1 MNCADFRSVIQ
12 DLAREETPA
21 DAALNSAILHAESC
35 LACDA
40 LLREAE
46 KLTADLRLLAAQ
58 LKSEAASARVESAL
72 LDAIRQ
78 RHAPALRMRDG
89 SGLYL
94 QPGKKKVAGWLAVSA
109 AGLAA
114 TVLGALLLTSHPD
127 ENSPQS
133 PTAPATAPRESNR
146 PLGPREVWADY
157 AVQGETLEQAA
168 AAYIPLSAGF
178 DPSWLE
184 GGAIVRVVLSRP
196 ALESLGVPV
205 SAAGNG
211 EIVADMVVSN
221 DGTPE
226 AIRFVDW
233 QVSGIQ

>member
-1 MNCADFRSVIQ
+1 MNCADFRNIIQ

-21 DAALNSAILHAESC
+21 EAALNSALVHAESC
-35 LACDA
+35 RACDA

-46 KLTADLRLLAAQ
+46 KLTADLRSLAAQ

-78 RHAPALRMRDG
+78 RHTLAFRMRKP
-89 SGLYL
+89 S
-94 QPGKKKVAGWLAVSA
+94 GWLAVSA

-114 TVLGALLLTSHPD
+114 AVLGALLLTSHPD
-127 ENSPQS
+127 ETSPES
-133 PTAPATAPRESNR
+133 PTAPAAAPRESNR

-157 AVQGETLEQAA
+157 AVEGESLEQAA

-233 QVSGIQ
+233 QVSNIQ